1 MLLLSPPAL
10 PSPLFLPPPLP
21 PVALTGRE
29 AAPSKS
35 KNKQRTILPPNA
47 PRTEKENKESVVIF
61 VGIAALFLSGVLFL
75 FPALLGGAPAT
86 TKPMMK
92 SINKAIGTE
101 KYMVPESDIKEG
113 PGPAAAPGTAATM
126 Q

>member
-1 MLLLSPPAL
+1 
-10 PSPLFLPPPLP
+10 
-21 PVALTGRE
+21 
-29 AAPSKS
+29 
-35 KNKQRTILPPNA
+35 
-47 PRTEKENKESVVIF
+47 VVIF

-92 SINKAIGTE
+92 GINKTLGIE
-101 KYMVPESDIKEG
+101 KYVVRPDDGIREG
-113 PGPAAAPGTAATM
+113 PGPAAAPGTPATM